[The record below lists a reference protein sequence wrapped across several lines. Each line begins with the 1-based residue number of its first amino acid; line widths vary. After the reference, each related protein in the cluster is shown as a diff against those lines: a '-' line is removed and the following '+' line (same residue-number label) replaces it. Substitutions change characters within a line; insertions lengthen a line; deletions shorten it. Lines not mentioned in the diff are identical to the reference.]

1 MRPAHSRIRVIP
13 AARERHPDYET
24 ISQWSAWLALVLAS
38 VCTAGGPRTRLPASA
53 IPGTPSAAPVGRS
66 EDEKAVRA
74 AGEAFAQAFQKND
87 AKAIASLF
95 TEDGEA
101 IDCRGFCDP
110 GPRALEEHYA
120 ARFADS
126 PGIKIEP
133 TIESFKVIAPGVAR
147 ETGRTQVVTSDGET
161 AAAGKF
167 AAIYVKNNG
176 QWLLASVREISN
188 KEISHHERLKELEWL
203 VGDWVEETEEAVV
216 LTSIRWS
223 DDQNFLMR
231 SFDIRVKGKPALTG
245 TQRIGWDP
253 LTKQFKSWVF
263 DSRGGYGDGL
273 WMRSGN
279 QWVIKATGVRTDGRT
294 ATATQVLTYV
304 NKDTLHWKS
313 IDRTLGD
320 EIKEKSMRSS
330 WCESPHNPSDSTSD
344 DFRYQLLD
352 EPRGDHDE

>member
-1 MRPAHSRIRVIP
+1 MKRSH
-13 AARERHPDYET
+13 T
-24 ISQWSAWLALVLAS
+24 GLLGLALVLAS
-38 VCTAGGPRTRLPASA
+38 VCTAGRAQNEGPRPP
-53 IPGTPSAAPVGRS
+53 IQGTQSAAPVTRS

-74 AGEAFAQAFQKND
+74 ANEAFAQAFQKND

-101 IDCRGFCDP
+101 IDAEGLAIQGR
-110 GPRALEEHYA
+110 RALEDHYA

-133 TIESFKVIAPGVAR
+133 TIESIKVIAPGVVR

-161 AAAGKF
+161 ADAGKF

-216 LTSIRWS
+216 LTSIQWS
-223 DDQNFLMR
+223 DDQNFLLR

-304 NKDTLHWKS
+304 NKDTLRWKS

-320 EIKEKSMRSS
+320 EIME
-330 WCESPHNPSDSTSD
+330 EI
-344 DFRYQLLD
+344 D
-352 EPRGDHDE
+352 EVVMVRKPPQPK